1 MYLNTIKITYIH
13 IHTHI
18 YNIHN
23 IYAFMYTQILM
34 VPIFEQ
40 GFNLKEAFRS
50 QNLRV
55 DRDWQVHEHELSE
68 DYKTRRNKIAPHQ
81 GSQSSSANHA
91 TISTYAPTT
100 IYCKSHIHTYIH
112 TYYIHK
118 YSLAPK
124 YSKSTLICLIYVY
137 IHTYYTLQKYIHKYI
152 HT

>member
-1 MYLNTIKITYIH
+1 MARSVQTFKCYTVCKKNILTYIQYTNQLTC
-13 IHTHI
+13 IHTCTWTQLKLHTYTYTHI
-18 YNIHN
+18 YIIY

-112 TYYIHK
+112 TYI
-118 YSLAPK
+118 L
-124 YSKSTLICLIYVY
+124 
-137 IHTYYTLQKYIHKYI
+137 HT
-152 HT
+152 

>member
-1 MYLNTIKITYIH
+1 MHTYMYLDTIKITYIH

-112 TYYIHK
+112 TYI
-118 YSLAPK
+118 L
-124 YSKSTLICLIYVY
+124 
-137 IHTYYTLQKYIHKYI
+137 HT
-152 HT
+152 